1 MTERAPLCAVSCPIF
16 HHQLTIF
23 PPNSPTLR
31 GPIVKEKPS
40 WGFFLTWLIVYTI
53 LDMIL
58 EVVLHGH
65 LAWSQLPG
73 AIEGA
78 ILGATLTWF
87 FALFRWYKAQDRF

>member
-1 MTERAPLCAVSCPIF
+1 MKT
-16 HHQLTIF
+16 
-23 PPNSPTLR
+23 
-31 GPIVKEKPS
+31 KPS
-40 WGFFLTWLIVYTI
+40 WGFFFVWLAVYTV

-65 LAWSQLPG
+65 LAWNQLPG